1 VGRNIWWGIQGLL
14 VTSSQPDRRHSSR
27 ARPRAPRPRQRDR
40 GQSLVEF
47 ALVFPIFIILILGII
62 DFGMGLKSWID
73 ITNSAREAAR
83 WAAVNCGGGSYG
95 DADVVQKA
103 IDKADGLGINTSR
116 FSASVDT
123 DDGVSCSD
131 DGNSAQS
138 LVVRVHYDYHLITP
152 LGGLMSAFFGGAVPS
167 SFNLNSS
174 ADMRIE

>member
-1 VGRNIWWGIQGLL
+1 LIIAS
-14 VTSSQPDRRHSSR
+14 TPPDRRNR
-27 ARPRAPRPRQRDR
+27 LRGRRRAPGSRQLDR

-83 WAAVNCGGGSYG
+83 WAAVNCGGGSHT
-95 DADVVQKA
+95 DSEVVQKA
-103 IDKADGLGINTSR
+103 VDKADGLGVNTSR

-131 DGNSAQS
+131 DGNSGQS
-138 LVVRVHYDYHLITP
+138 IVVRVHYDYDLITP
-152 LGGLMSAFFGGAVPS
+152 LGGLMSAFLGGTVPD
-167 SFNLNSS
+167 SFSLNSS